1 MTKPKWVSVVDDDEI
16 VRDTVTGWLVRT
28 GCHRLRSGYVCAEE
42 AVAALPEVRPDIVI
56 LDVRMGRMDGLE
68 CLDRLRPRLPRA
80 TIILHT
86 AYGDADVLHHAL
98 AGGANGFVQKDGQSA
113 TLLQALARVTTTGF
127 YLGLGEIFP
136 LPATSAAL
144 VSRRLHISP
153 RELEFLRLLAAD
165 YGNKDIAHELN
176 LGRQY
181 VDNRLPR
188 LYRKLGVHTPAG
200 AVARALQLGLIQL
213 PGQRA
218 DG

>member
-1 MTKPKWVSVVDDDEI
+1 MKPPKRVSVIDDDEI
-16 VRDTVTGWLVRT
+16 VRDTVKGWLARA
-28 GCHRLRSGYVCAEE
+28 GGYRLHSAHALAED
-42 AVAALPEVRPDIVI
+42 AVAALPETRPDIVI

-68 CLDRLRPRLPRA
+68 CLDRLRPLLPRTA
-80 TIILHT
+80 IILHT

-113 TLLQALARVTTTGF
+113 TLLQALAHVTTTGF

-144 VSRRLHISP
+144 VARRLHISP

-165 YGNKDIAHELN
+165 YGNKDIAHELT